1 MNTIFENR
9 PKSDKEIN
17 IILVKRDVAIECA
30 ASVTGFIFRNYDLK
44 HIPYPKDIKE
54 IYERNTYY
62 EQNAFMCDSE
72 KELDYEQ
79 NAFMCD
85 SEKELDRILEQIKAD
100 EEYVRQ
106 HTPKPHR

>member
-30 ASVTGFIFRNYDLK
+30 ASVTGFIFRNYDLN
-44 HIPYPKDIKE
+44 HVEYPQDISK

-72 KELDYEQ
+72 KELD
-79 NAFMCD
+79 
-85 SEKELDRILEQIKAD
+85 RILAEIKKD
-100 EEYVRQ
+100 NEYVKA
-106 HTPKPHR
+106 HTPLLHR

>member
-1 MNTIFENR
+1 MNTIFEDR

-44 HIPYPKDIKE
+44 HIPYPKDIEE
-54 IYERNTYY
+54 IYERNTY
-62 EQNAFMCDSE
+62 
-72 KELDYEQ
+72 YEQ

>member
-30 ASVTGFIFRNYDLK
+30 ASVTGFIFRNYDLN
-44 HIPYPKDIKE
+44 HVEYPQDISK

-72 KELDYEQ
+72 KELD
-79 NAFMCD
+79 
-85 SEKELDRILEQIKAD
+85 RILAEIKKD
-100 EEYVRQ
+100 NEYVKA
-106 HTPKPHR
+106 HTPMPHK

>member
-1 MNTIFENR
+1 MNTIFEDR

-30 ASVTGFIFRNYDLK
+30 AAVTGFIFRNYDLK

-72 KELDYEQ
+72 KELD
-79 NAFMCD
+79 
-85 SEKELDRILEQIKAD
+85 RIREQIKAD

>member
-1 MNTIFENR
+1 MNTIFEDR

-30 ASVTGFIFRNYDLK
+30 K

-72 KELDYEQ
+72 KELD
-79 NAFMCD
+79 
-85 SEKELDRILEQIKAD
+85 RILAEIKKD
-100 EEYVRQ
+100 NEYVKA
-106 HTPKPHR
+106 HTPLPHK

>member
-1 MNTIFENR
+1 MNTIFEDR
-9 PKSDKEIN
+9 PKSDKDIN

-30 ASVTGFIFRNYDLK
+30 ASVTGFIFRNYDLN
-44 HIPYPKDIKE
+44 HVEYPQDISK

-72 KELDYEQ
+72 KELDR
-79 NAFMCD
+79 M
-85 SEKELDRILEQIKAD
+85 LEQIKAD

-106 HTPKPHR
+106 HTPMPHK

>member
-1 MNTIFENR
+1 MNTLFENR

-72 KELDYEQ
+72 KELD
-79 NAFMCD
+79 
-85 SEKELDRILEQIKAD
+85 RILEQIKAD

-106 HTPKPHR
+106 HTPKPHK

>member
-1 MNTIFENR
+1 MNTIFEDR

-17 IILVKRDVAIECA
+17 ILLVKRDVAIECA

-72 KELDYEQ
+72 KELD
-79 NAFMCD
+79 
-85 SEKELDRILEQIKAD
+85 RILEQIKAD

>member
-72 KELDYEQ
+72 KELD
-79 NAFMCD
+79 
-85 SEKELDRILEQIKAD
+85 RILEQIKAD

-106 HTPKPHR
+106 HTPKPHK

>member
-1 MNTIFENR
+1 MNTIFEDR

-72 KELDYEQ
+72 KELD
-79 NAFMCD
+79 
-85 SEKELDRILEQIKAD
+85 RILEQIKAD
-100 EEYVRQ
+100 EEYVKA

>member
-1 MNTIFENR
+1 MNTIFEDR

-72 KELDYEQ
+72 KELD
-79 NAFMCD
+79 
-85 SEKELDRILEQIKAD
+85 RILAEIKKD
-100 EEYVRQ
+100 NEYAKA
-106 HTPKPHR
+106 HTLMPHK

>member
-30 ASVTGFIFRNYDLK
+30 AAVTGFIFRNYDLK

-72 KELDYEQ
+72 KELD
-79 NAFMCD
+79 
-85 SEKELDRILEQIKAD
+85 RILEQIKAD

>member
-72 KELDYEQ
+72 KELD
-79 NAFMCD
+79 
-85 SEKELDRILEQIKAD
+85 RILEQIRAD

>member
-72 KELDYEQ
+72 KELD
-79 NAFMCD
+79 
-85 SEKELDRILEQIKAD
+85 RILAVIKKD
-100 EEYVRQ
+100 NEYVKA
-106 HTPKPHR
+106 HTPLPHK

>member
-1 MNTIFENR
+1 MNTIFEDR

-72 KELDYEQ
+72 KELD
-79 NAFMCD
+79 
-85 SEKELDRILEQIKAD
+85 RILEQIRAD

-106 HTPKPHR
+106 HTPMPHR

>member
-72 KELDYEQ
+72 KELD
-79 NAFMCD
+79 
-85 SEKELDRILEQIKAD
+85 RILEQIRAD

-106 HTPKPHR
+106 HTPKAHR

>member
-1 MNTIFENR
+1 MNTIFEDR

-72 KELDYEQ
+72 KELD
-79 NAFMCD
+79 
-85 SEKELDRILEQIKAD
+85 RILEQIKAD

>member
-72 KELDYEQ
+72 KELD
-79 NAFMCD
+79 
-85 SEKELDRILEQIKAD
+85 RILEQIKAD

>member
-1 MNTIFENR
+1 MNTIFEDR

-17 IILVKRDVAIECA
+17 ILLVKRDVAIECA

-44 HIPYPKDIKE
+44 HIPYPKDIEE
-54 IYERNTYY
+54 IYERNTY
-62 EQNAFMCDSE
+62 
-72 KELDYEQ
+72 YEQ

>member
-1 MNTIFENR
+1 MNSIFEDR

-72 KELDYEQ
+72 KELD
-79 NAFMCD
+79 
-85 SEKELDRILEQIKAD
+85 RILAEIKKD
-100 EEYVRQ
+100 NEYVKA
-106 HTPKPHR
+106 HTPMPHK